1 MVLGLSFIQGLLVCT
16 WPFLSVVK
24 GCHKDTRTI
33 VLGQRYIQPCI
44 LSDSDH
50 CSQKK
55 SSKSSSRR
63 SFSQYLTV
71 PAAIWLECFLS
82 VYSIIYVNPVLKV
95 GLVFCCLFVLWVS
108 FCCCFVLFFL
118 SLYHSLNST
127 DHWSTLK
134 LGTLLRELPLG
145 TVSVFFVSSFP

>member
-108 FCCCFVLFFL
+108 FCCCFVLFLWGNAYLPMETKCILFLPFL
-118 SLYHSLNST
+118 SSRDTWGSIHL
-127 DHWSTLK
+127 
-134 LGTLLRELPLG
+134 
-145 TVSVFFVSSFP
+145 